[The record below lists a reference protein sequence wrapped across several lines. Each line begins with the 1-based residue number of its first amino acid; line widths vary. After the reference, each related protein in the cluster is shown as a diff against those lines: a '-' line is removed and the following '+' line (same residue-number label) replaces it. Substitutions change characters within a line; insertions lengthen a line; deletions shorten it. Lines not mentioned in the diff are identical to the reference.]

1 MRFPKWARLV
11 APVLSLAAIGL
22 VIGLPNIAL
31 GDEDQRDFNTSLT
44 SFHETPTLSTGASGT
59 LRLRLTPQ
67 EIDYT
72 LTFQD
77 LSSSVLFAHIHLG
90 ENHIAGGVI
99 AFLCGGGGKPA
110 CSTTTTGTS
119 GTISGKI
126 EAADILAPTAVRLA
140 VPNPVNQPQGLTAN
154 DLAAVERAIRADAVY
169 GNVHSANFPAG
180 EIRGQLLASGGR
192 D

>member
-1 MRFPKWARLV
+1 V
-11 APVLSLAAIGL
+11 ISLAALGL

-31 GDEDQRDFNTSLT
+31 GNEDQREFNTTLT
-44 SFHETPTLSTGASGT
+44 SFHETPTLSTNASGT

-72 LTFQD
+72 LTFEG
-77 LSSSVLFAHIHLG
+77 LSSPVLFAHIHLG

-110 CSTTTTGTS
+110 CSTTTAQTS

-126 EAADILAPTAVRLA
+126 VATDILAPTAARLA
-140 VPNPVNQPQGLTAN
+140 FPDNANQPQGLAAG
-154 DLAAVERAIRADAVY
+154 DLAAAERAIRAGAVY
-169 GNVHSANFPAG
+169 GNVHSTTFPAG
-180 EIRGQLLASGGR
+180 EIRGQLLAGG
-192 D
+192 DHN